1 MRTKALLGGLAM
13 ALFLMS
19 SCSKEG
25 AKESTATTTANT
37 PSSDETVPAY
47 HYVVN
52 DKGVSTL
59 VDKTTMV
66 PARPQQWTSD
76 AANGRKL
83 QPAAQL
89 RDIPPGAN
97 IDFYVKS
104 RNSDG
109 TFSCRV
115 TIYGVNKSF
124 ALYQITDDDLSVLR
138 SLNVSGPI
146 DNPNNYPIAIDFN
159 MAMPCGHTYDLAV
172 ETFSNPG
179 IPEPI
184 TLISRAYWFG
194 YNFLRSPGLGDNADG
209 ADVKIT
215 DINGNGIPDIFLMA
229 NDDPP
234 GGNSFRYK
242 FLMDVNASGTPA
254 AILPEKS
261 RTCNCN
267 DAQGAGAAFG
277 DINGDKKVDMVLMAV
292 DAPAGLNKF
301 RYQIGFGMNANGEP
315 DRWQTYNDVDGIGN
329 DGMDGGVALADIN
342 KNDKL
347 DMVFMGVDGISES
360 TGYSIRYK
368 VGFDVNP
375 DGTVSSW
382 GPMKVIRLWQASQI
396 MGAGI
401 DIADLKN
408 NGTLTMTAFYY
419 QLNLGKRY
427 FTSIYA
433 DLDQQGNTI
442 SDLSTN
448 FPSFNIDPVGEQAQ
462 GGGVAIGDIDRDGKK
477 DLIFMANDNPSGPNS
492 FFYYMLFGIRFDW
505 APGIRFSR
513 AACN

>member
-1 MRTKALLGGLAM
+1 MRTKALLGSLAM
-13 ALFLMS
+13 AMFLMS

-25 AKESTATTTANT
+25 AKESTTKNTATSEDKVRASHYIVDDNGVSRLVDDTTL
-37 PSSDETVPAY
+37 VPA
-47 HYVVN
+47 
-52 DKGVSTL
+52 L
-59 VDKTTMV
+59 
-66 PARPQQWTSD
+66 PQGWVSD
-76 AANGRKL
+76 AANARKVRS
-83 QPAAQL
+83 AAKML
-89 RDIPPGAN
+89 DIPPGAN
-97 IDFYVKS
+97 IGFRVNS

-109 TFSCRV
+109 TYSCTV
-115 TIYGVNKSF
+115 TLYSAYTSY
-124 ALYQITDDDLSVLR
+124 ALYQITDGNMGVLR
-138 SLNVSGPI
+138 DLRISGTLGTSGT
-146 DNPNNYPIAIDFN
+146 AVIDFN
-159 MAMPCGHTYDLAV
+159 MAMPCGHTYDIAAK
-172 ETFSNPG
+172 TFSG
-179 IPEPI
+179 IEPV
-184 TLISRAYWFG
+184 TLISQAYWFG
-194 YNFLRSPGLGDNADG
+194 YNFLRSPGLGDLADG

-215 DINGNGIPDIFLMA
+215 DINKNGIPDIFLMA

-242 FLMDVNASGTPA
+242 FLMDVDANGVPDH
-254 AILPEKS
+254 ILPERS

-277 DINGDKKVDMVLMAV
+277 DIDKDGKIDMILMAV

-342 KNDKL
+342 KNGTL
-347 DMVFMGVDGISES
+347 DLVFMGLDGVSS
-360 TGYSIRYK
+360 GFSFRYK
-368 VGFDVNP
+368 VGFDINR
-375 DGTVSSW
+375 DGTVNSW
-382 GPMKVIRLWQASQI
+382 SPMKVISLFGVSQV

-408 NGTLTMTAFYY
+408 NGTLMITPFVY
-419 QLNLGKRY
+419 QLYQGKRY
-427 FTSIYA
+427 FSCYFA
-433 DLDQQGNTI
+433 DLDQQGNPIPDGLGRYPAFT
-442 SDLSTN
+442 
-448 FPSFNIDPVGEQAQ
+448 IDPVGEQAQ

-477 DLIFMANDNPSGPNS
+477 DMILMANDNPSGPNS

>member
-1 MRTKALLGGLAM
+1 MRTKALLGSLAM
-13 ALFLMS
+13 AMFLMS

-25 AKESTATTTANT
+25 AKESTATTTNV
-37 PSSDETVPAY
+37 SGGEEVPAY
-47 HYVVN
+47 HYVVD

-59 VDKTTMV
+59 VDKATMV
-66 PARPQQWTSD
+66 PANPKQWLGG
-76 AANGRKL
+76 AANGRTQ
-83 QPAAQL
+83 QPAAKML
-89 RDIPPGAN
+89 DIPVGAN
-97 IDFYVKS
+97 IGFYVKS
-104 RNSDG
+104 RNSNG
-109 TFSCRV
+109 TFACRV
-115 TIYGVNKSF
+115 TLYGIDKSF
-124 ALYQITDDDLSVLR
+124 TLYQITDDNIDVFR
-138 SLNVSGPI
+138 DINVSGTVNNP
-146 DNPNNYPIAIDFN
+146 DNNPVVIDFN
-159 MAMPCGHTYDLAV
+159 MSMPCGHTYDIAAK
-172 ETFSNPG
+172 TFANGGGSPA
-179 IPEPI
+179 I

-194 YNFLRSPGLGDNADG
+194 YNFLASPGLGDNADG

-215 DINGNGIPDIFLMA
+215 DINRNGIPDIFLMA

-242 FLMDVNASGTPA
+242 FLMDVDANGVPA
-254 AILPEKS
+254 AVLPEKG

-277 DINGDKKVDMVLMAV
+277 DIDKDGKVDMILMAV

-329 DGMDGGVALADIN
+329 DGMDGSVALADIN
-342 KNDKL
+342 KNGTP

-360 TGYSIRYK
+360 TGYSVRYK
-368 VGFDVNP
+368 VGFDIRP
-375 DGTVSSW
+375 DGTVTSW

-427 FTSIYA
+427 FTCLFA

-448 FPSFNIDPVGEQAQ
+448 IPSFSIDPVGEQAQ

-477 DLIFMANDNPSGPNS
+477 DMIFMANDNPSGPNS

-513 AACN
+513 ASCN